1 MRSLSLRM
9 RFQATLKLHGK
20 TATGMEVPADVV
32 AALGSKRAAVRG
44 TINGHAYRSTVAARG
59 DLFLLPVSA
68 EVRKAAGVAAGDR
81 LDVELE
87 LDTEPRELA
96 VPEDFA
102 ALLDRDPAIRE
113 RFDGLSF
120 SRRRAFVDPIN
131 AAKTDETR
139 ERRIAKALA
148 ELRTG

>member
-1 MRSLSLRM
+1 M
-9 RFQATLKLHGK
+9 RFRTTLKLHGK
-20 TATGMEVPADVV
+20 TATGIEVPADVV
-32 AALGSKRAAVRG
+32 EALGSKRPAVRA
-44 TINGHAYRSTVAARG
+44 TINGYTYRSTVAARG
-59 DLFLLPVSA
+59 DVFLLGVSA
-68 EVRKAAGVAAGDR
+68 EVREAAGVAAGDE
-81 LDVELE
+81 LDVELA

-96 VPEDFA
+96 VPADFA

-113 RFDGLSF
+113 RFDDLSF

-131 AAKTDETR
+131 AARTDETR